1 MNEMVMALEDLS
13 LDLMAEA
20 SKLALA
26 HGKMC
31 AIVEVDTECSGGAE
45 EEHPNS
51 LGGGGTLGKLK
62 ESFLEGIS

>member
-1 MNEMVMALEDLS
+1 MNEMVVALEDLF

-31 AIVEVDTECSGGAE
+31 AIVEVGTECSVGAE

-51 LGGGGTLGKLK
+51 LGEEVHLGSSKRV
-62 ESFLEGIS
+62 F